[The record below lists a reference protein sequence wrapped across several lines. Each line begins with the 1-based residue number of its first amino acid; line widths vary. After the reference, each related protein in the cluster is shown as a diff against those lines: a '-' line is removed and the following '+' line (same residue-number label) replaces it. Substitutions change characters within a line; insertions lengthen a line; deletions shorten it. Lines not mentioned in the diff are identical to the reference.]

1 MRKCFVL
8 KFSYFCLENGVCF
21 LDIVEHNHYGVPQG
35 SVPNLLINIINSLLH
50 NHYGVPQGSI
60 PNLLINILNSLL
72 HNHYGVPQGS
82 VSNLLINIL
91 NSLFKGTLSV
101 ILGDPPCRMTM
112 PNSQWYPYKL
122 CLIKFE
128 LDINI

>member
-35 SVPNLLINIINSLLH
+35 SV
-50 NHYGVPQGSI
+50 

-112 PNSQWYPYKL
+112 PNSQWYPYRL